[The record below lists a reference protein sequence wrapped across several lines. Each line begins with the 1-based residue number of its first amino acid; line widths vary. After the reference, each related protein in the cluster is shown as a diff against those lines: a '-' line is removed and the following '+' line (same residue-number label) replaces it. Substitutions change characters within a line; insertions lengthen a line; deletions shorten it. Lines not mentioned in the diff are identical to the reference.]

1 MLDDLKKTH
10 EDALHKQQLELEAV
24 LHVKLEAMQSE
35 HESQKAHQAELQQSE
50 LTKLRHDHD
59 VILKSKLEALEHQH
73 AAAIA
78 VMESEHKRALQASHL
93 EARNQLERL
102 QQEHA

>member
-10 EDALHKQQLELEAV
+10 EDALHRQQLELEAV

-78 VMESEHKRALQASHL
+78 AMESEHKLTIHNCRVDF
-93 EARNQLERL
+93 ENTI
-102 QQEHA
+102 

>member
-10 EDALHKQQLELEAV
+10 EDALHRQQLELEAV

-78 VMESEHKRALQASHL
+78 VMESEHKLTIHNCRFDF
-93 EARNQLERL
+93 ENTI
-102 QQEHA
+102 